1 MTKYILYCFMMS
13 TMFCFSETTLENLDE
28 LKAGIELGQKVLDA
42 KVERYNELLKK
53 TYKQKQANEYK
64 TDDHVEVQDEK
75 HEGTKQKEKPADHS
89 ELQQLSEEIEKE
101 QKTLDKKV
109 ELYNQKLKW
118 KADQA
123 EESGQEDLVG
133 LLREEVQRLTN
144 MVEHLQKDIRDL
156 KQSSVDSLKGIIT
169 PEKNKIQTVFDEAWV
184 EPKNNVRSDVKILEQ
199 SNNSMSPKQLDRHP
213 IDSDCSSNMDREQRK
228 KQKTLALLQD

>member
-28 LKAGIELGQKVLDA
+28 LKAGIELGQKVLDE

-53 TYKQKQANEYK
+53 TYKQKQANERK
-64 TDDHVEVQDEK
+64 TDDHAEAQDEK
-75 HEGTKQKEKPADHS
+75 HEGTKQEEEPADHS

-118 KADQA
+118 KADQT

-133 LLREEVQRLTN
+133 LLRAEVQRLTN

-156 KQSSVDSLKGIIT
+156 KKSSVDSIKGIIT
-169 PEKNKIQTVFDEAWV
+169 PEKNKVQTVFEEAWV

-199 SNNSMSPKQLDRHP
+199 SNNSMSPKQLDRYST
-213 IDSDCSSNMDREQRK
+213 DSDCSSNMDRDQRK